1 MYLSQL
7 AQAPAADHVT
17 TPLAPPSQELFSATS
32 PSSFLSS
39 ISMQKR
45 SQHVFWHESLARA
58 RTLRIL
64 ARVWVGDVAST

>member
-32 PSSFLSS
+32 PSFLCS
-39 ISMQKR
+39 ISMQRR
-45 SQHVFWHESLARA
+45 SQHVSWHKLFARA

-64 ARVWVGDVAST
+64 VRVWVGDMAST